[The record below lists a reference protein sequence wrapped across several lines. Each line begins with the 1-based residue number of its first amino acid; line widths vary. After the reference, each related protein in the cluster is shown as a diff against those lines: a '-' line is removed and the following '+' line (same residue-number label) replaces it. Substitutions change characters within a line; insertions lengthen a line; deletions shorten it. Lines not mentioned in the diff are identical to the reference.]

1 MPDRSDEFRVAA
13 SECLR
18 LTRLTSDEST
28 RASLLVMAQKW
39 FDLANGP
46 PSQHALDVA
55 VRAFNEW
62 QMSSKPPMQQPQQI
76 QPKKDEQ

>member
-1 MPDRSDEFRVAA
+1 
-13 SECLR
+13 
-18 LTRLTSDEST
+18 
-28 RASLLVMAQKW
+28 MAQSW

-46 PSQHALDVA
+46 PSQDALDVA

-62 QMSSKPPMQQPQQI
+62 QMSAKPAIRQQQQI